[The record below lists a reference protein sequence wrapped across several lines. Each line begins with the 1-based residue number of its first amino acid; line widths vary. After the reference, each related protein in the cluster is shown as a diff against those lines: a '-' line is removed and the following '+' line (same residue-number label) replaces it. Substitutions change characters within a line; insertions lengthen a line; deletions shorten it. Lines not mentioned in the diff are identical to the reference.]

1 MQKKSRKTYDI
12 LELIENKQVFF
23 FFFFNARGCSYEH
36 NIIHRNIYTSNRNV
50 LQEYNFTSKYKKNWV
65 ILAHCVSKYDIKT
78 LLFIYH
84 YSIRLRVNKLRY
96 NLCCTLEII
105 QDIYERFSQRM
116 QYIYIYIYIYHAIL
130 KRGHG
135 CPTVIRYLFECVVC
149 EWHNGMDFIN

>member
-65 ILAHCVSKYDIKT
+65 ILADCVSKYDIKT

-96 NLCCTLEII
+96 KLCCTLEII

-116 QYIYIYIYIYHAIL
+116 QYIYIYIFTMPSLKEDMDAPQLLDIYLSVLCASGIMAWTL
-130 KRGHG
+130 
-135 CPTVIRYLFECVVC
+135 
-149 EWHNGMDFIN
+149 